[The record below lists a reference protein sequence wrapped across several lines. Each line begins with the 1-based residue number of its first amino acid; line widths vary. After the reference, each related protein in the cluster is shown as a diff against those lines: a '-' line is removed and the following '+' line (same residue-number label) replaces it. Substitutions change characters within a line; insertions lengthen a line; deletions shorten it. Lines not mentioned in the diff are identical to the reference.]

1 MIMHM
6 YNHVSVL
13 PLVEDELQQI
23 SADED
28 ELDDLVDEDQEFV
41 DNQEQILDNIQSND
55 DSNDTRM
62 TDKIV

>member
-13 PLVEDELQQI
+13 PLVEDEL
-23 SADED
+23 
-28 ELDDLVDEDQEFV
+28 ELDDLVDEGQEFV